1 MIKRYFLLSI
11 RRLLIWLVLLVV
23 YSVALYLLLPPQYT
37 ARFSWRDEATAALTI
52 IIGVLVGFHNRASH
66 DRWWEGRKLWGQ
78 LVNDSRNL
86 ALKARQLVGLEGAE
100 AGELARLVSGF
111 AHALRLHLRTGA
123 RLQDVPGFDAEPG
136 QPPHVPIWLA
146 GRVFERLVEWRRQ
159 GRIDGFTFLSLD
171 QHARALMDVC
181 GACERIRNTPLPPS
195 QTGLLRVYLVIYLAL
210 TPILMVKTL
219 GPLGIIVFVFGAYLL
234 LAFEFSCRAMEE
246 PFGTDPD
253 DLDLD
258 RYCKTIEDSARNIL
272 TPG

>member
-1 MIKRYFLLSI
+1 MKLYFWWSI
-11 RRLLIWLVLLVV
+11 RRVLIWLAALAV
-23 YSVALYLLLPPQYT
+23 YSVALYLILPGQFTPL
-37 ARFSWRDEATAALTI
+37 FSWRDEATAALSI
-52 IIGVLVGFHNRASH
+52 IIGVLVAFHNRASH

-86 ALKARQLVGLEGAE
+86 ALKARRLVALDGPE
-100 AGELARLVSGF
+100 AGEFTRLLSGF
-111 AHALRLHLRTGA
+111 AHALRLHLRTGV
-123 RLQDVPGFDAEPG
+123 RLQNVPGFETEPD
-136 QPPHVPIWLA
+136 QPQHVPSWLA
-146 GRVFERLVEWRRQ
+146 GMLFERLAEWRQ
-159 GRIDGFTFLSLD
+159 QSRIDGFTFLSLD

-195 QTGLLRVYLVIYLAL
+195 QTALLRVYLVIYFAL
-210 TPILMVKTL
+210 TPILMVRTL
-219 GPLGIIVFVFGAYLL
+219 GPLGIIVFLFGAYLL

-258 RYCKTIEDSARNIL
+258 RYCKTIEESARNIL